1 MAHKLGGE
9 ALSRLL
15 IPIAMIE
22 NFNGLTMT
30 VLAVWSE
37 VGTVGYGREN
47 QARHTA
53 SPRILKDELPNS
65 WIVTPSKS
73 V

>member
-30 VLAVWSE
+30 VLAV
-37 VGTVGYGREN
+37 
-47 QARHTA
+47 
-53 SPRILKDELPNS
+53 
-65 WIVTPSKS
+65 
-73 V
+73 